1 MLTLLL
7 VGARHFN
14 KKTEVFSRTPEEL
27 WLMIADKLL
36 QPVTVKIKESKEK
49 EKEISAVVS
58 GAAAEAGAEAEE
70 SVIVAGS
77 KVVSPTMLN
86 EIDVN
91 TMFWKK
97 SACKLKITA
106 SLFKGK
112 PPQKR
117 TEIVEDEKGVLI
129 ARAC

>member
-1 MLTLLL
+1 MKRKRPKFLP
-7 VGARHFN
+7 
-14 KKTEVFSRTPEEL
+14 ETPVEL

-58 GAAAEAGAEAEE
+58 AAAAEAGAEAEE

-77 KVVSPTMLN
+77 KAVSPTMLN
-86 EIDVN
+86 KIDVN
-91 TMFWKK
+91 TTFWNK
-97 SACKLKITA
+97 STCKLKITA

-117 TEIVEDEKGVLI
+117 TETVEDEKGVLI